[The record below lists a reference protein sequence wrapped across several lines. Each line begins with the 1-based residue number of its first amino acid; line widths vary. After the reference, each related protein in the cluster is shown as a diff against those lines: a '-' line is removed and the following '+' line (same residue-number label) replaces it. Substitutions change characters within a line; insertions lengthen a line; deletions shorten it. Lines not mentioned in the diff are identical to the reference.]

1 MYFRFAHNEFLYA
14 LLAIPVLIL
23 IYIITVRLRKRALNK
38 FGNHSVISQLMPDVS
53 GAKPHLKFFII
64 MMALTL
70 IIFTIAGPEFGSKL
84 KEVKRKGIEIILALD
99 VSNSMNAQDIQP
111 SRLERAK
118 QAILN
123 LIDRLDNDKL
133 GLIVFAGDAYTQIP
147 ITTDYSAARM
157 FVSNVTTNIVSR
169 QGTAIGAAINLAAKS
184 FSPSTEASKVIV
196 IISDG
201 ENHEG
206 DALEA
211 AKAAADKGIKIF
223 TIGMGSTKGSPIPE
237 SSGPLNKDF
246 RRDRQGNIIMTK
258 LNVQMLSEIAQIGG
272 GKYYGATSSRVGL
285 SDLFDKLSKL
295 NKEEIDTKV
304 YSEYEEQFPYL
315 VWIAL
320 GLLVLDFFIIE
331 KRGKL
336 FKNFNPFNV
345 KL

>member
-1 MYFRFAHNEFLYA
+1 MYFRFAHIEFLFA

-23 IYIITVRLRKRALNK
+23 IYIITVRLRKRSLNK
-38 FGNHSVISQLMPDVS
+38 FGNLSVISQLMPDVS
-53 GAKPHLKFFII
+53 GSKPHLKFFIV
-64 MMALTL
+64 MLALCL
-70 IIFTIAGPEFGSKL
+70 IIFTIAGPQFGSKL

-99 VSNSMNAQDIQP
+99 VSNSMNAEDIQP

-157 FVSNVTTNIVSR
+157 FLSNITTNIVSR
-169 QGTAIGAAINLAAKS
+169 QGTAIGEAINLAAKS

-206 DALEA
+206 DALDA
-211 AKAAADKGIKIF
+211 AKAAAEKGIKIF
-223 TIGMGSTKGSPIPE
+223 TIGMGSTKGAPIPE
-237 SSGPLNKDF
+237 STSSLNKDF

-272 GKYYGATSSRVGL
+272 GSYYGATSSRVGL
-285 SDLFDKLSKL
+285 NDLFDKLGKL
-295 NKEEIDTKV
+295 DKEEIDTKV

-320 GLLVLDFFIIE
+320 GLLTIDFFIIE
-331 KRGKL
+331 KKSKL
-336 FKNFNPFNV
+336 FRNFNPFKV